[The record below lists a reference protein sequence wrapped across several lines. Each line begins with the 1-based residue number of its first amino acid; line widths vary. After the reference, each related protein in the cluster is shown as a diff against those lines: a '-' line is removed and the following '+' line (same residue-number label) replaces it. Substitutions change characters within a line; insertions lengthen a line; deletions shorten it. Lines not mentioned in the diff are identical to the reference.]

1 MSRIGLREACAIPP
15 LQLRAPRRFASGTL
29 SAGPAW
35 STGAYW
41 PCADALAAGTR
52 DPRPAAV
59 TTSAVRNR
67 HAPTAPEF
75 TRRLAGG
82 DAQAASG
89 RPARHRQQGPPL
101 VTSLGEPLS

>member
-1 MSRIGLREACAIPP
+1 MSRIGLRDACPMP
-15 LQLRAPRRFASGTL
+15 GLQLREPRRFASGTL

-52 DPRPAAV
+52 DPSPAAV

-67 HAPTAPEF
+67 HAPTGAEF
-75 TRRLAGG
+75 TRQLAGG

-89 RPARHRQQGPPL
+89 RPARHRRHGPLLGTTP
-101 VTSLGEPLS
+101 GEP